1 MRFAAVA
8 DIHGN
13 ALALEAVIEDLQRE
27 GIDQIVNLGDVLSG
41 PIDPAGVA
49 ERIIPLGW
57 PTVRGNHDR
66 YLIEQDPDAMV
77 RPMR

>member
-41 PIDPAGVA
+41 PIDPAGGGRA
-49 ERIIPLGW
+49 DHSARLADGP
-57 PTVRGNHDR
+57 R
-66 YLIEQDPDAMV
+66 QS
-77 RPMR
+77 